1 MPAKPD
7 ILLYERKAWA
17 SGFSLVA
24 GVDEAGRG
32 PLAGSVVAAAVV
44 FDAGFLDAG
53 VPPEL
58 LGLTDSKALTEK
70 KRDHFFELL
79 QGLDAAHIGVGS
91 CSETEIDEIN
101 ILRATHR
108 AMARALSDLKT
119 PPQFALVDGRPVP
132 GLPCPSE
139 SIVKGDALS
148 LSISA
153 ASVIAKVTRDQMVYE
168 LDKLHPEY
176 GFGRHKGYGTKEHVA
191 AIHKYGPLPCH
202 RKTFRPISELN
213 QLDLGI

>member
-7 ILLYERKAWA
+7 ILLYERKAWK
-17 SGFSLVA
+17 SGFSFVA

-44 FDAGFLDAG
+44 FDADYLRSG
-53 VPPEL
+53 VPDEL
-58 LGLTDSKALTEK
+58 RGLTDSKALTEK

-79 QGLDAAHIGVGS
+79 TNLGAARIGVGS
-91 CSETEIDEIN
+91 CSAEEIDQIN
-101 ILRATHR
+101 ILRATHK
-108 AMARALSDLKT
+108 AMAQALADLDM
-119 PPQFALVDGRPVP
+119 PAQFALVDGNPVK

-139 SIVKGDALS
+139 NIIKGDALS

-168 LDKLHPEY
+168 LDRQHPEY
-176 GFGRHKGYGTKEHVA
+176 GFANHKGYGTKEHIA
-191 AIHKYGPLPCH
+191 AIHAYGPLPCH

-213 QLDLGI
+213 QLDFGF